1 MATVLIV
8 DDEEGFRHILQIV
21 LRRSG
26 YATMEAGN
34 AREALL
40 VLEGAIPE
48 LIILDDMMPGM
59 SGSELCV
66 QLKRDRRT
74 AAVPVL
80 MHSANT
86 RLGDPAYVASL
97 GAEGVLMK
105 PSSPREL
112 VAVVNQFLQPAAL

>member
-48 LIILDDMMPGM
+48 LIILDDIMPGM

-74 AAVPVL
+74 ATVPVL

>member
-74 AAVPVL
+74 ATVPVL

-86 RLGDPAYVASL
+86 RLGAPAYVASL

>member
-74 AAVPVL
+74 ATVPVL

>member
-74 AAVPVL
+74 ATVPVL
-80 MHSANT
+80 MYSANT

>member
-1 MATVLIV
+1 MMATVLIV

-26 YATMEAGN
+26 YVTLEAGS

-40 VLEGAIPE
+40 VLEGAMPQ

-66 QLKRDRRT
+66 QLKQNQRT
-74 AAVPVL
+74 ASVPVL

-86 RLGDPAYVASL
+86 KLGDPAYVATL

-112 VAVVNQFLQPAAL
+112 VAVVQQFLQPAL

>member
-66 QLKRDRRT
+66 QLKQDTRT
-74 AAVPVL
+74 SAVPVL

-112 VAVVNQFLQPAAL
+112 VAVVNQFLQPAL

>member
-26 YATMEAGN
+26 YATIEAGN

-74 AAVPVL
+74 ATVPVL